1 MRKNIIV
8 HILILAVCST
18 FVTMDLLER
27 PGLPQVFYHSVLKHP
42 NHKLEDPRFDK
53 LEDPRF
59 EYYSENSIVRYSF
72 KNASAIYSIHHISR
86 KLPGL
91 TFTISINIIIAGMDN
106 NCVELLVKQ
115 GQHVFLLLLIYYFM

>member
-1 MRKNIIV
+1 
-8 HILILAVCST
+8 
-18 FVTMDLLER
+18 MDLLER

-42 NHKLEDPRFDK
+42 NYKLEDPRFDKLEDPRFDK

>member
-1 MRKNIIV
+1 
-8 HILILAVCST
+8 
-18 FVTMDLLER
+18 MDLLER

-42 NHKLEDPRFDK
+42 NYKLEDPRFDK

-106 NCVELLVKQ
+106 NCKISILQLNLENVWSCRYVWH
-115 GQHVFLLLLIYYFM
+115 GTF

>member
-1 MRKNIIV
+1 
-8 HILILAVCST
+8 
-18 FVTMDLLER
+18 MDLLER

-42 NHKLEDPRFDK
+42 NYK

-106 NCVELLVKQ
+106 NCVELVVKQ